1 MTSEQ
6 VLRLVKIKAEPETIK
21 PEKIKFVSE
30 GADKYYRFGNYEFFA
45 TRQGREGYTLSA
57 SMWYFVPDKYLLN
70 NCFSMTLQLD
80 YAPPTSLDNIRTR
93 IAQIIANNPAF

>member
-1 MTSEQ
+1 M
-6 VLRLVKIKAEPETIK
+6 K
-21 PEKIKFVSE
+21 PPKIKFISE

-45 TRQGREGYTLSA
+45 TKQGREGYTLSA

-70 NCFSMTLQLD
+70 KCFSKTLHLE

-93 IAQIIANNPAF
+93 IAQIIANNTNK

>member
-1 MTSEQ
+1 MTTEQ
-6 VLRLVKIKAEPETIK
+6 VLHLIKIKENPATIQ
-21 PEKIKFVSE
+21 PEKIKFTTE

-93 IAQIIANNPAF
+93 IAQIIAKQ